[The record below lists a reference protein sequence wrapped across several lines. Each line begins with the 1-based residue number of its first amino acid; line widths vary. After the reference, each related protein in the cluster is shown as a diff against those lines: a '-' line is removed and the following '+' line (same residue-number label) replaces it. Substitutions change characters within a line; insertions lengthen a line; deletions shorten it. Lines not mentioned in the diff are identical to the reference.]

1 VIIQRATIPPQ
12 PNFQNG
18 LKTKEKGKKENTK
31 RVIHATRIKRGFRTQ
46 TKKKKRVLTQRRL
59 SAVGIGSPVSHL
71 MMTLTLLFS
80 PISHSQTQKRR
91 TQKRKLESFGRKQGR
106 GTI

>member
-1 VIIQRATIPPQ
+1 VITKRATIPQQ

-18 LKTKEKGKKENTK
+18 LKRNKKEKKKTTK
-31 RVIHATRIKRGFRTQ
+31 RVIHATRINRGFRTQ
-46 TKKKKRVLTQRRL
+46 TKKKKRVLTQGRL
-59 SAVGIGSPVSHL
+59 SAVGRGSPVYHL
-71 MMTLTLLFS
+71 MMTLTLLLS

-91 TQKRKLESFGRKQGR
+91 TQKRKFESFGRKQRR